1 MTGRFR
7 MARYDEGTVF
17 EIGGRTETASTTEHV
32 PDALK
37 GTLDLP
43 DLTEAEVMRHFV
55 RLSQMNHCVESGF
68 YPLGSCTMK
77 YNPRI
82 SEWAASLPGFAHLH
96 PHQPSS
102 TVQGALGLM
111 YELERMLREI
121 GGMKAV
127 TLQPAAGA
135 QGEYTGLLL
144 VRAYHEANGEDRDQ
158 VIVPDTAH
166 GTNPASAAMAG
177 YDVIEVPSADDG
189 TVDLDALREALSDRT
204 AALMLTNPN
213 TLGIFEGRV
222 CEIAKMVHGS
232 GALLYYDGANLNAI
246 MGITKPG
253 TMGFDVVHFNLHKTF
268 GTPHGGGGPGS
279 GPVGVV
285 ERLEPFLPV
294 PRIVRE
300 NDMFALKNDIETS
313 IGKVQSFYGNFL
325 VLVKAYAYIKSH
337 GSSLKEVSEMA
348 VLNANYLAARLSGV
362 LPMPF
367 GGLRKHEFV
376 LSGEPLRE
384 KGVRTLDVAK
394 RLGDM
399 GFHAP
404 TVYFPHI
411 VPEAMMIE
419 PTETEDKATLDAF
432 ADALTCIVSEDAGV
446 LKCAPTEVE
455 ARVDE
460 VIAAKRMWLTWDL
473 AQQD

>member
-1 MTGRFR
+1 MTGQYR

-17 EIGGRTETASTTEHV
+17 EIGGESHV
-32 PDALK
+32 RSATGHIPDGLK
-37 GTLDLP
+37 GTVDLP
-43 DLTEAEVMRHFV
+43 DLTEAEVMRHYV

-77 YNPRI
+77 HNPR
-82 SEWAASLPGFAHLH
+82 SSVWAATLPGFASIH
-96 PHQPSS
+96 PEQPFS

-111 YELERMLREI
+111 YELERMLAEI

-144 VRAYHEANGEDRDQ
+144 IKAYHEANGESRDQ

-166 GTNPASAAMAG
+166 GTNPATAAMAG

-189 TVDLDALREALSDRT
+189 TVDLDALKEALSDRT

-222 CEIAKMVHGS
+222 TEIAKAVHES

-253 TMGFDVVHFNLHKTF
+253 AMGFDVVHFNLHKTF

-294 PRIVRE
+294 PRITRE
-300 NDMFALKNDIETS
+300 NDMFVLSDDVPAS

-325 VLVKAYAYIKSH
+325 VLVRAYAFIKSH
-337 GSSLKEVSEMA
+337 GSSLQEVSEMA
-348 VLNANYLAARLSGV
+348 VLNANYLVARLNGV
-362 LPMPF
+362 LPMPY
-367 GGLRKHEFV
+367 GKLRKHEFV
-376 LSGEPLRE
+376 LSGEPLKE
-384 KGVRTLDVAK
+384 KGVKTLDVAK

-404 TVYFPHI
+404 TIYFPHI
-411 VPEAMMIE
+411 VEEAMMIE

-432 ADALTCIVSEDAGV
+432 ADALTCIVSEDPEG

-460 VIAAKRMWLTWDL
+460 VFAAKNMWLTWDL

>member
-1 MTGRFR
+1 M
-7 MARYDEGTVF
+7 
-17 EIGGRTETASTTEHV
+17 
-32 PDALK
+32 
-37 GTLDLP
+37 
-43 DLTEAEVMRHFV
+43 
-55 RLSQMNHCVESGF
+55 
-68 YPLGSCTMK
+68 
-77 YNPRI
+77 
-82 SEWAASLPGFAHLH
+82 
-96 PHQPSS
+96 
-102 TVQGALGLM
+102 
-111 YELERMLREI
+111 
-121 GGMKAV
+121 
-127 TLQPAAGA
+127 
-135 QGEYTGLLL
+135 
-144 VRAYHEANGEDRDQ
+144 
-158 VIVPDTAH
+158 
-166 GTNPASAAMAG
+166 
-177 YDVIEVPSADDG
+177 PSADDG

-222 CEIAKMVHGS
+222 CEIAKMVHAS

-253 TMGFDVVHFNLHKTF
+253 AMGFDVVHFNLHKTF

-294 PRIVRE
+294 PRIVRD
-300 NDMFALKNDIETS
+300 NDMFGLKNDIETS

-325 VLVKAYAYIKSH
+325 VLVKAYAYIKIH

-367 GGLRKHEFV
+367 GRLRKHEFV

-419 PTETEDKATLDAF
+419 PTETEDRATLDAF
-432 ADALTCIVSEDAGV
+432 ADALTRIVSEDPGV

-473 AQQD
+473 AQKD